1 MADTADLKAVSC
13 KGVWVRVP
21 PSALNCLIYAIISML
36 VRVGFERILQK
47 GSHMFRRELTVDEF

>member
-1 MADTADLKAVSC
+1 
-13 KGVWVRVP
+13 
-21 PSALNCLIYAIISML
+21 ML